1 MTTYWLI
8 GEKPMGS
15 NVQETITVSSA
26 MTTVTSM
33 TTTSNQVSIDQPRS
47 HEDRA
52 NVATYQTVQSKSD
65 EIQSKQN
72 CQEQNHRAAQKGV
85 QEQQRT
91 QSNQQKGQE
100 HRQQVGGQGGSL
112 ELQNRSKDRSGGDCG
127 RGGGKED
134 GGGGGG
140 GGGNRDWNDG
150 SKDEGKVE
158 RQGGETF
165 TKGNGLTSRART
177 ISNGSSASPSRNHSL
192 GSTSSINVSQGRRPY
207 QASESVANH
216 TESGSSAPLLVP
228 TTPASRV

>member
-8 GEKPMGS
+8 GEKAMGS
-15 NVQETITVSSA
+15 NVQETITVSSVT
-26 MTTVTSM
+26 TTVTSM
-33 TTTSNQVSIDQPRS
+33 TTTSNQVSIEQPRAL

-52 NVATYQTVQSKSD
+52 SVAACQSKTHEVQSTT
-65 EIQSKQN
+65 SKQN

-91 QSNQQKGQE
+91 NQQKGQE
-100 HRQQVGGQGGSL
+100 HRQQQVGGQGGSP
-112 ELQNRSKDRSGGDCG
+112 ELQNRSKDRSGGDGG

-140 GGGNRDWNDG
+140 GRDWNDG

-158 RQGGETF
+158 RQGGEIF
-165 TKGNGLTSRART
+165 SKGNGLTSRART
-177 ISNGSSASPSRNHSL
+177 ISNGSSASPSRNRPL
-192 GSTSSINVSQGRRPY
+192 VSTSSTNVVSQGRRPY

-228 TTPASRV
+228 TTPPSRV